1 MSLTHFYPPTDIER
15 WLNEDMFLPFRGR
28 RFTPFVDETHTVRT
42 MQPRMDL
49 YENKDKNLM
58 TATFELPGLT
68 KDNVQIDIQNGNLAV
83 SGETSTSSEQQED
96 GFAIKERK
104 SGKFVRTIRL
114 PDGTQPKD
122 VKASM
127 ENGVLTVSYPKSS
140 PGQGYQRISIE

>member
-1 MSLTHFYPPTDIER
+1 
-15 WLNEDMFLPFRGR
+15 
-28 RFTPFVDETHTVRT
+28 
-42 MQPRMDL
+42 MDL

-114 PDGTQPKD
+114 PDGTQ
-122 VKASM
+122 
-127 ENGVLTVSYPKSS
+127 VSGELLPPPRYF
-140 PGQGYQRISIE
+140 